1 MSVVTLS
8 SAKGSPGVT
17 TLAMVLADLWPDPVV
32 LADVDPDGGDL
43 AARLGLGSE
52 PGLLTLAARGRSAL
66 GWVGVEAVLQAAGRA
81 RVLAG
86 VADPG
91 QARGL
96 AGLWGPL
103 AGALVEAPGL
113 VLADV
118 GRLRPDNPAARAC
131 VEVAVLNVVVTRLDP
146 PSLAHAGAA
155 LAALDGQRSLVVGRG
170 PGPIPAG
177 WEVEVV
183 WAEDRAAA
191 AELAGVARRYGYGRF
206 SKLFSTARAVARLI
220 CEHLERAAAPLA
232 PASEVAGAGVPG
244 GGVQAEAGT

>member
-17 TLAMVLADLWPDPVV
+17 TLAMVLADLWPDAVV

-52 PGLLTLAARGRSAL
+52 PGLVTLAARGRGAL
-66 GWVGVEAVLQAAGRA
+66 GWAGVEAVLQAAGRA

-155 LAALDGQRSLVVGRG
+155 LAALDGQSALVVGRG
-170 PGPIPAG
+170 PGPVPAG
-177 WEVEVV
+177 CEVEVV

-191 AELAGVARRYGYGRF
+191 AELAGMARRYGYGRF
-206 SKLFSTARAVARLI
+206 SKLFSTARAVARRI
-220 CEHLERAAAPLA
+220 CEHLDQAG
-232 PASEVAGAGVPG
+232 EVTAAGVPG
-244 GGVQAEAGT
+244 SGGGQAEAGT